1 MFGLF
6 TKSENKR
13 LDAVRDRAKKLA
25 DKPKPPATKATATGS
40 SLSKKAVAKATK
52 RKAAAK
58 ATAKKAAPK
67 QAAGG
72 SYKIK
77 SGDTLSQIAKS
88 KGITLKS
95 LMAANPSIK
104 NANRIRVGQSI
115 KIPSGDKSSNPYKG
129 MTRSEMKGLDSQKQ
143 QTKTGTKSPSID
155 SKENTDKRA
164 RSATRNANMRS
175 ATEKNR
181 KLVRKTVTKKKAK

>member
-6 TKSENKR
+6 
-13 LDAVRDRAKKLA
+13 
-25 DKPKPPATKATATGS
+25 
-40 SLSKKAVAKATK
+40 SKKDPNRDANNKKNLKALRRKVAKDNAAKTEPK
-52 RKAAAK
+52 KAAP
-58 ATAKKAAPK
+58 KKAAPK

-95 LMAANPSIK
+95 LLAANPSIK

-181 KLVRKTVTKKKAK
+181 KLVRKTVTKKKGK

>member
-1 MFGLF
+1 MAVYTSHPELQEED
-6 TKSENKR
+6 KKEA
-13 LDAVRDRAKKLA
+13 LDLAKKNL
-25 DKPKPPATKATATGS
+25 KALRRKVAKDNAAKTEP
-40 SLSKKAVAKATK
+40 KKAAP
-52 RKAAAK
+52 
-58 ATAKKAAPK
+58 KKAAPK

-143 QTKTGTKSPSID
+143 QTKT
-155 SKENTDKRA
+155 
-164 RSATRNANMRS
+164 M
-175 ATEKNR
+175 
-181 KLVRKTVTKKKAK
+181 

>member
-13 LDAVRDRAKKLA
+13 LDAVRERAKKLA
-25 DKPKPPATKATATGS
+25 DKPKAS
-40 SLSKKAVAKATK
+40 STVAKATK

-58 ATAKKAAPK
+58 ATAKK
-67 QAAGG
+67 AAGG

-88 KGITLKS
+88 KGTTLKA

-104 NANRIRVGQSI
+104 NANRIRVGQTI
-115 KIPSGDKSSNPYKG
+115 KIPSGNKSSNPYKG

-143 QTKTGTKSPSID
+143 NPKS
-155 SKENTDKRA
+155 ETAEKRA

>member
-6 TKSENKR
+6 SKKDPNRDANNKKNLKALR
-13 LDAVRDRAKKLA
+13 RKVAKDNAAKGTAKK
-25 DKPKPPATKATATGS
+25 
-40 SLSKKAVAKATK
+40 
-52 RKAAAK
+52 AAP
-58 ATAKKAAPK
+58 KKAAPK

-143 QTKTGTKSPSID
+143 QTKKGTKGPSID
-155 SKENTDKRA
+155 SKENTEKRA
-164 RSATRNANMRS
+164 RSVTRNANMRS

>member
-6 TKSENKR
+6 
-13 LDAVRDRAKKLA
+13 
-25 DKPKPPATKATATGS
+25 
-40 SLSKKAVAKATK
+40 SKKDPNRDANNKKNLKALRRKVAKDNAAKTEPK
-52 RKAAAK
+52 KAAP
-58 ATAKKAAPK
+58 KKAAPK

>member
-1 MFGLF
+1 MASLFSFFGS
-6 TKSENKR
+6 KDKNRDENN
-13 LDAVRDRAKKLA
+13 KKGL
-25 DKPKPPATKATATGS
+25 KT
-40 SLSKKAVAKATK
+40 LR
-52 RKAAAK
+52 RKAAKDNAAKPSSQAK
-58 ATAKKAAPK
+58 AAPKKAAPK

-77 SGDTLSQIAKS
+77 SGDTLSQIAKA

-95 LMAANPSIK
+95 LMAANPGIK

-115 KIPSGDKSSNPYKG
+115 KIPSSDKSSNPYKG

-143 QTKTGTKSPSID
+143 QTKSGTKGPSID
-155 SKENTDKRA
+155 SKANSEKRA
-164 RSATRNANMRS
+164 KSASRNSNMRS

-181 KLVRKTVTKKKAK
+181 KLVRKTATKKKAK

>member
-6 TKSENKR
+6 SKKDPNRDANNKKNLKALR
-13 LDAVRDRAKKLA
+13 RKVAKDNAAKGTAKK
-25 DKPKPPATKATATGS
+25 
-40 SLSKKAVAKATK
+40 
-52 RKAAAK
+52 AAP
-58 ATAKKAAPK
+58 KKAAPK

>member
-13 LDAVRDRAKKLA
+13 LDAVRERAKKLA
-25 DKPKPPATKATATGS
+25 DKPKPPATKATA
-40 SLSKKAVAKATK
+40 KATK

-58 ATAKKAAPK
+58 ATAKKTS
-67 QAAGG
+67 GG

-129 MTRSEMKGLDSQKQ
+129 MTSSEMKGLDSQKQ

>member
-6 TKSENKR
+6 
-13 LDAVRDRAKKLA
+13 
-25 DKPKPPATKATATGS
+25 
-40 SLSKKAVAKATK
+40 SKKDPNRDANNKKNLKALRRKVAKDNAAKTEPK
-52 RKAAAK
+52 KAAP
-58 ATAKKAAPK
+58 KKAAPK

-77 SGDTLSQIAKS
+77 SGDTLSQIAKR

-181 KLVRKTVTKKKAK
+181 KLVRKTVTKKKGK

>member
-6 TKSENKR
+6 
-13 LDAVRDRAKKLA
+13 
-25 DKPKPPATKATATGS
+25 
-40 SLSKKAVAKATK
+40 SKKDPNRDANNKKNLKALRRKVAKDN
-52 RKAAAK
+52 AAK
-58 ATAKKAAPK
+58 ASPKKDAPKKADPK

-95 LMAANPSIK
+95 LIAANPSIK

-115 KIPSGDKSSNPYKG
+115 KLPSGDKSSNPYKG

>member
-6 TKSENKR
+6 
-13 LDAVRDRAKKLA
+13 
-25 DKPKPPATKATATGS
+25 
-40 SLSKKAVAKATK
+40 SKKDPNRDANNKKNLKALRRKVAKDN
-52 RKAAAK
+52 AAK
-58 ATAKKAAPK
+58 ASPKKDAPKKAAPK

-88 KGITLKS
+88 KGTTLKA

>member
-6 TKSENKR
+6 
-13 LDAVRDRAKKLA
+13 
-25 DKPKPPATKATATGS
+25 
-40 SLSKKAVAKATK
+40 SKKDPNRDANNKKNLKALRRKVAKDNAAKTEPK
-52 RKAAAK
+52 KAAP
-58 ATAKKAAPK
+58 KKAAPK

-181 KLVRKTVTKKKAK
+181 KLVRKTVTKKKGK

>member
-6 TKSENKR
+6 
-13 LDAVRDRAKKLA
+13 
-25 DKPKPPATKATATGS
+25 
-40 SLSKKAVAKATK
+40 SKKDPNRDANNKKNLKALRRKVAKDN
-52 RKAAAK
+52 AAK
-58 ATAKKAAPK
+58 TEPKKAAPK
-67 QAAGG
+67 KAAPTQAAGG

-181 KLVRKTVTKKKAK
+181 KLVRKTVTKKKGK

>member
-6 TKSENKR
+6 
-13 LDAVRDRAKKLA
+13 
-25 DKPKPPATKATATGS
+25 
-40 SLSKKAVAKATK
+40 SKKDPNRDANNKKNLKALRRKVAKDNAAKTEPK
-52 RKAAAK
+52 KAAP
-58 ATAKKAAPK
+58 KKVAPK